1 MPAPGRLEGS
11 ARPHLVEVRVTF
23 AAMGSAVTLAVRAA
37 PGQEAEARE
46 ALAREMAWF
55 REVHRRL
62 SRFEADSEL
71 SRLNRHAGRW
81 CVVSPVLFSALRAAR
96 AAWEATG
103 GLFDPSVLPAL
114 ERWGYDQDWR
124 ALRRG
129 GGAPDG
135 RHAPVPDG
143 PGGAEGEVRRA
154 RGSQAPP
161 FSLDPAIGA
170 VRLEEGVRLDLG
182 GIVKGLAA
190 DTSVRRLMRRFPA
203 ALVDAGG
210 DIAAAARPGLPPW
223 RIALPAGLGPGA
235 GVVRVRR
242 AGVATSATARRWWGP
257 LGPAH
262 HLIDPRTGRPAA
274 SGVTLVTVVAPSAAE
289 AEVLAKAIL
298 IAGPQEA
305 HRLLCRR
312 PPAEARWRLASGEVG
327 ACRRRPSRCG

>member
-1 MPAPGRLEGS
+1 M
-11 ARPHLVEVRVTF
+11 EVRLTF
-23 AAMGSAVTLAVRAA
+23 AAMGSAVTLVVRAA
-37 PGQEAEARE
+37 PEKEAEARQ
-46 ALAREMAWF
+46 ALTREMEWF
-55 REVHRRL
+55 GAVQRRL

-71 SRLNRHAGRW
+71 NRLNRNAGRW
-81 CVVSPVLFSALRAAR
+81 CVVSPLLFAALRAAR

-114 ERWGYDQDWR
+114 ERWGYDRDWR
-124 ALRRG
+124 ALRREA
-129 GGAPDG
+129 GAPHG
-135 RHAPVPDG
+135 RQAPVPAG
-143 PGGAEGEVRRA
+143 PGEAGGAAGRA

-190 DTSVRRLMRRFPA
+190 DASLRRLMGRFPA

-210 DIAAAARPGLPPW
+210 DIAAAARPGLPRW
-223 RIALPAGLGPGA
+223 RIALPAGLGPRPGA
-235 GVVRVRR
+235 IRVRR
-242 AGVATSATARRWWGP
+242 GGVATSATARRWRGP

-262 HLIDPRTGRPAA
+262 HLIDPRTGEPAA
-274 SGVTLVTVVAPSAAE
+274 SGVTLVTVAAPSAAE

-305 HRLLCRR
+305 RRLLCRR

-327 ACRRRPSRCG
+327 ACSCPSRCG